1 MPVNAYARVHRGL
14 VLACALAA
22 LAAAGTSAAGDGAQE
37 YTIAIEAM
45 RFVPATLSV
54 KRGDR
59 VTWVN
64 KDLVPHTATASA
76 KAFDSGSIAPG
87 GSWTYVATEAGTQ
100 AYVCAFH
107 PTMKGEVSIR

>member
-1 MPVNAYARVHRGL
+1 MSVDACSGAQRGL
-14 VLACALAA
+14 VLACALVAIAA
-22 LAAAGTSAAGDGAQE
+22 VGTSAAGDTANE
-37 YTIAIEAM
+37 YTIRIEAM
-45 RFVPATLSV
+45 RFMPATLTV

-64 KDLVPHTATASA
+64 KDPFPHTATASA
-76 KAFDSGSIAPG
+76 QAFDSGSIAPG
-87 GSWTYVATEAGTQ
+87 GSWTYVAAETGTQ